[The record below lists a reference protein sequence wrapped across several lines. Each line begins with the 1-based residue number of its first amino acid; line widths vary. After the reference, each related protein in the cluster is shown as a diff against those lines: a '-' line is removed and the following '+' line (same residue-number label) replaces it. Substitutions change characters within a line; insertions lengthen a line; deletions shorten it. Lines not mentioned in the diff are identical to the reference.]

1 MKRKLSIL
9 VLVLLCATL
18 LSAGKSN
25 FVGYDKAEQTGLAFL
40 RTAFGVEATEA
51 NVKLGANSNEV
62 TIDGTKIVKDSTT
75 SGNFYHVS
83 VFDPEANYPYYT
95 ADVNAIT
102 GVAYRAQYARRYIQ
116 LTKEQ
121 KNKADSLGTLD
132 AFADFDFS
140 QYEQQAVEAAQGYV
154 QEHFAADDSI
164 LRALP
169 EEVQTESD
177 IFPMVDVDILVL
189 MKSGMV
195 YQVKVCWPSLTVIE
209 VRILGED
216 S

>member
-9 VLVLLCATL
+9 LAVLLCATL

-25 FVGYDKAEQTGLAFL
+25 FVGYDKAEQAGLAFL

-51 NVKLGANSNEV
+51 KVKLGANSNEI
-62 TIDGTKIVKDSTT
+62 TIDGTKIVKESTT

-83 VFDPEANYPYYT
+83 VFDPEANYPIYT

-121 KNKADSLGTLD
+121 KNKAASIGTLD

-140 QYEQQAVEAAQGYV
+140 QYKQEAVDAAQGYV
-154 QEHFAADDSI
+154 QEHFASDDSI
-164 LRALP
+164 LRVLSDG
-169 EEVQTESD
+169 VQTDSD
-177 IFPMVDVDILVL
+177 FFPMVDVDNLVL
-189 MKSGMV
+189 MKSGTV
-195 YQVKVCWPSLTVIE
+195 YRVKVCWPSLTIIE